1 MFKIRNISAVIL
13 YIIFLS
19 ASGKTLSAQNVMA
32 DDQEVKDINEVLE
45 AVTVDG
51 VDLFKVRGISSFTAS
66 DRAKAIARR
75 IRDAAAD
82 PMVMPD
88 SVKAVAIGD
97 HIGIYAGSR
106 LIIYIYDADAD
117 VEKVKKEILSQI
129 ISAKTVQAIVHF
141 RHERSRPVLLRKS
154 ITALGALILM
164 TALMILVVWLFR
176 KINLRLQRR
185 MKAGM
190 DEIENKSYSLIQT
203 NYLWKTYNLVF
214 RVLKIVF
221 IILIVAFSLNYILG
235 LFPWTSNTATYTLR
249 LLINPVIAIGQGL
262 LYFLPDLAFLLVI
275 YFVTRY
281 LLKLGKLLFRGI
293 QHGSIQ
299 IKNFE
304 PDWAMPTYRI
314 LRILVIAFAIVL
326 AYPYIPGSS
335 SSAFK
340 GISVFVG
347 LLLSL
352 GSSSFISNVIAGY
365 SITYRS
371 AYKIGD
377 RIKVEN
383 HEGFVE
389 EQKLLVTRLRTIKNE
404 DIVLPN
410 SLVLNSSLIN
420 YSARE
425 RKSGLIIHTIVGIGY
440 ETPWRQV
447 DSMLQEA
454 ANRTAGLRK
463 DPAPFVLKVSLG
475 DFAIQYQINGYCD
488 AAEMLE
494 KIYSDLHENILDVFN
509 ENNVQIMTPAYMADP
524 HTPKVVPRNLWDL
537 PLAKA
542 SKKG

>member
-1 MFKIRNISAVIL
+1 MNKIKNISAVLLCIMF
-13 YIIFLS
+13 FL
-19 ASGKTLSAQNVMA
+19 AFGKILSAQNTKA
-32 DDQEVKDINEVLE
+32 EEPEAQDTKLLLE
-45 AVTVDG
+45 PVRVDG
-51 VDLFKVRGISSFTAS
+51 IELFKVRGISSFPAS
-66 DRAKAIARR
+66 DRADAIARR
-75 IRDAAAD
+75 IKEAASD
-82 PMVMPD
+82 YTFLPD
-88 SVKAVAIGD
+88 SVKAVALGD

-106 LIIYIYDADAD
+106 LIINIYDADAA
-117 VEKVKKEILSQI
+117 VENINKEILAQI
-129 ISAKTVQAIVHF
+129 IRTKTAHAIEHF
-141 RHERSRPVLLRKS
+141 RHERSRPVLIRKS

-164 TALMILVVWLFR
+164 TVLLTLVIWFFR
-176 KINLRLQRR
+176 KINSRLQRR
-185 MKAGM
+185 MKAGL

-203 NYLWKTYNLVF
+203 NYLLRAYNLGI
-214 RVLKIVF
+214 RLIRIVL

-249 LLINPVIAIGQGL
+249 LLINPVIAIGHGL
-262 LYFLPDLAFLLVI
+262 LNFLPDLAFLLVI

-340 GISVFVG
+340 GISVFAG

-447 DSMLQEA
+447 DSMLKEA
-454 ANRTAGLRK
+454 ANRTSGLRK
-463 DPAPFVLKVSLG
+463 DPAPFVLKVALG

-524 HTPKVVPRNLWDL
+524 EKPKIVAASQWNI
-537 PLAKA
+537 PL
-542 SKKG
+542 SNTTKKD